1 MTEMIS
7 KRILIVLLLIGGQF
21 AGFSQHKNHH
31 KKVKAYKISFFTE
44 ELDLS
49 IEEAEKFWPL
59 FRIYENKRDS
69 LHRTYYKKHKM
80 LQDSLSLMTEQE
92 AQLLLDQQNEK
103 EIQFLLQKKEMMKQ
117 FTSIIGAKKTVQL
130 QHLEHR
136 FRQRL
141 IKKMRKEK
149 EEEEEEEEEEE

>member
-1 MTEMIS
+1 MTLMNT
-7 KRILIVLLLIGGQF
+7 KRVLMVILLIGGQL

-59 FRIYENKRDS
+59 FRVYDNKKDS
-69 LHRTYYKKHKM
+69 LHRAYYKEHKM
-80 LQDSLSLMTEQE
+80 LQDSLSQMTEQE
-92 AQLLLDQQNEK
+92 AQLFLDQQNEK
-103 EIQFLLQKKEMMKQ
+103 EIQFLLQKKEVLQQ
-117 FTSIIGAKKTVQL
+117 FISIIGAKKTVQL

-141 IKKMRKEK
+141 IKKMRKEREK
-149 EEEEEEEEEEE
+149 EEEEEEE